1 MKQGTDA
8 QSGKTLGGL
17 AYLRQRFNDVINTP
31 LGALVGARDFGSRL
45 HELVDRNIDPGFEMQ
60 CYIRLAEAV
69 ANPVNGLDDFVLREM
84 RAKPSGEGQ
93 VRIDITGDWR
103 ESGAPID
110 LEGLTLYARY

>member
-69 ANPVNGLDDFVLREM
+69 ASPANGLDDFILREM
-84 RAKPSGEGQ
+84 RAKPSGDGN
-93 VRIDITGDWR
+93 VLIDLRGDWR
-103 ESGAPID
+103 FGDAPIH
-110 LEGLTLYARY
+110 LEGLTLYARH